1 MVAGIDLTPGSA
13 GFIAITFVIGLL
25 AGVVVKRIF
34 KLVIGI
40 VALVILLAVAGYVN
54 LNPGDLSS
62 RVENAFSSNTGT
74 VSHTVSSIASV
85 LPISSGIFL
94 VGLALG
100 LWKG

>member
-1 MVAGIDLTPGSA
+1 MVAGVDLTPGSA

-25 AGVVVKRIF
+25 AGVVVKRVF

-54 LNPGDLSS
+54 FQPGSLSS
-62 RVENAFSSNTGT
+62 QVENAFSQSGRVSAT
-74 VSHTVSSIASV
+74 VSEIASV
-85 LPISSGIFL
+85 LPISSAIFL